1 LKHAPEKKESHP
13 SHPISMQFIPPTP
26 AAQLCQTFADIETFK
41 IINARRASPHE
52 ETQPFV
58 PIEYVPVTLA
68 ELKARAIQATAE
80 SQADKSI
87 DHTLHTCECGCVW
100 RSREITLCPLCARH
114 GTILFLD
121 HVRAGDLH
129 GAAYAQKEPLPKTK
143 EQLGPAL
150 EEFRALLHRRA
161 LLDKRDP
168 WYDKTSR
175 KMIQACYQDLCS
187 GGGTHPKIA
196 LAIHFFKEEWK
207 VAPEEV
213 GTFCP
218 EVGTFCVLHK
228 HTPLPRG
235 L

>member
-1 LKHAPEKKESHP
+1 
-13 SHPISMQFIPPTP
+13 MQFIQPTP

-41 IINARRASPHE
+41 IINARRATHVPHE

-68 ELKARAIQATAE
+68 ELRARAIQATEE
-80 SQADKSI
+80 SQADKGI

-100 RSREITLCPLCARH
+100 RSRKITLCPLCARH

-150 EEFRALLHRRA
+150 EEFRTLFHEYA
-161 LLDKRDP
+161 P

-175 KMIQACYQDLCS
+175 KMIQACYQDLCRS
-187 GGGTHPKIA
+187 GGTSRKVA

-218 EVGTFCVLHK
+218 E
-228 HTPLPRG
+228 
-235 L
+235 

>member
-1 LKHAPEKKESHP
+1 
-13 SHPISMQFIPPTP
+13 MQFIQPTP

-41 IINARRASPHE
+41 IINARYPTRAPHK

-58 PIEYVPVTLA
+58 PIEPITLA

-87 DHTLHTCECGCVW
+87 DHTLHTCECGGVW

-121 HVRAGDLH
+121 HVHAGDLH
-129 GAAYAQKEPLPKTK
+129 GAAYAQKEPLPETK

-150 EEFRALLHRRA
+150 EEFRALLHKRA
-161 LLDKRDP
+161 P

-175 KMIQACYQDLCS
+175 KMIQACYQDLCRS
-187 GGGTHPKIA
+187 GGTHPKIA

-218 EVGTFCVLHK
+218 EVETHK
-228 HTPLPRG
+228 AGPQG
-235 L
+235 LRAL

>member
-1 LKHAPEKKESHP
+1 
-13 SHPISMQFIPPTP
+13 MQFIQPTP

-68 ELKARAIQATAE
+68 ELRARAIQATEE

-161 LLDKRDP
+161 L
-168 WYDKTSR
+168 WYDNTSR
-175 KMIQACYQDLCS
+175 KMIQACYQDLCRS
-187 GGGTHPKIA
+187 GGTSRKVA

-207 VAPEEV
+207 VAPEEEK
-213 GTFCP
+213 TFCP
-218 EVGTFCVLHK
+218 E
-228 HTPLPRG
+228 
-235 L
+235 

>member
-1 LKHAPEKKESHP
+1 
-13 SHPISMQFIPPTP
+13 MQFIQPTP

-41 IINARRASPHE
+41 IINARYPTRAPHK

-58 PIEYVPVTLA
+58 PTEPVTLD
-68 ELKARAIQATAE
+68 ELKARAIQATEE

-121 HVRAGDLH
+121 HVHAGDLH
-129 GAAYAQKEPLPKTK
+129 GAAYAQEEPLPKTK

-150 EEFRALLHRRA
+150 EAFRALFHRRA
-161 LLDKRDP
+161 P
-168 WYDKTSR
+168 WYDRTSR
-175 KMIQACYQDLCS
+175 KMIQACYQDLCTS
-187 GGGTHPKIA
+187 GGTHPKIA

-207 VAPEEV
+207 VAPEEEK
-213 GTFCP
+213 TFCP
-218 EVGTFCVLHK
+218 EVETQA
-228 HTPLPRG
+228 
-235 L
+235 